1 MYIIDFLITLILV
14 ERLRIV
20 PHSWCL
26 FLGSDMDWLDVAL
39 VFDAGRSGRRE
50 GRLETNILTKTRLNQ
65 HLLGGGDESY

>member
-26 FLGSDMDWLDVAL
+26 FLGSDTDWLDVAL
-39 VFDAGRSGRRE
+39 VFDAGRSGRRK

-65 HLLGGGDESY
+65 HLFEGKNESY